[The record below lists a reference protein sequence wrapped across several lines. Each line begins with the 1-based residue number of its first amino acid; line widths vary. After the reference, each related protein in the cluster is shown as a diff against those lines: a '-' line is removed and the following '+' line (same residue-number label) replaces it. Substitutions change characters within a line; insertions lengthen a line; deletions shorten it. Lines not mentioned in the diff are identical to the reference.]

1 MHAQLEALLLSSLA
15 ATADV
20 VLTAADHSHCLRVT
34 LCNNGPIAL
43 PELLLQLSSADPAVV
58 AAGILPPPPPD
69 GILPPPPPDG
79 ILSPPPDERA
89 HPGGSS
95 GCLAPF
101 PHCIFVTSCAALPA
115 L

>member
-20 VLTAADHSHCLRVT
+20 VLTAASHSHALRVT

-43 PELLLQLSSADPAVV
+43 PELLLQLSSVDPAVV

-69 GILPPPPPDG
+69 
-79 ILSPPPDERA
+79 EHA
-89 HPGGSS
+89 HPGASS
-95 GCLAPF
+95 GCVAPF
-101 PHCIFVTSCAALPA
+101 PQCIFVTSCAALLA

>member
-69 GILPPPPPDG
+69 GILPPPP
-79 ILSPPPDERA
+79 DERA